1 MDAMESAN
9 NNKLSKR
16 NSFLFPPEHM
26 VAFYTLLAVL
36 LKMRKDLGLEAML
49 EYMALYLKVIDSHN
63 PQIAMAVTKTLEI
76 IPVEVLYHELGD
88 FPKDT

>member
-1 MDAMESAN
+1 MDAMEP
-9 NNKLSKR
+9 NKNSNISKR
-16 NSFLFPPEHM
+16 NSFLFPPEHI

-36 LKMRKDLGLEAML
+36 LKMKKDLGLEAML

-63 PQIAMAVTKTLEI
+63 PKITMAVTKTLEI
-76 IPVEVLYHELGD
+76 IPIEVLYHEMGD